1 MPRTV
6 FSAVVVTLAAS
17 ATLMLSACADDSA
30 NHKHPPQDP
39 PDYHG
44 VPTDMTPPS
53 MIDAPSAPKAAS
65 QPK

>member
-6 FSAVVVTLAAS
+6 LALLCAAS
-17 ATLMLSACADDSA
+17 AALVLSACADSA
-30 NHKHPPQDP
+30 HQKHPPQDP

-53 MIDAPSAPKAAS
+53 MIDSPAKP
-65 QPK
+65 Q